1 MGIESLYADGI
12 EAGIQRQLRAPT
24 APPEQSF
31 SIGSFLGAGFKS
43 PAAGALETIGSTADL
58 LSGFATPLA
67 ASSGDDEARRKML
80 AGESFDVAAGNVLR
94 RKADTFMPN
103 PETSHTADQVIAG
116 LGRGVTKAVGYVGTM
131 GPVGAIPLALD
142 EGNTATQNLRSKGVD
157 TATAAKVGAV
167 WGVASGIGVAIP
179 LGGQTIAQ
187 TAGLVALGGPATFMA
202 QEAISRD
209 ILAKAAY
216 ADEAAKHNPLDPLGL
231 AVSTVIPA
239 LFGGVHMRGVAKRGA
254 ALEAGT
260 IPLQQM
266 TPAERGKL
274 KYNAPELDAYAVQ
287 AAEANGVP
295 PAILLAIKNAGER
308 SNSNQTSPVGAQGV
322 MQFMPATAKEMGVAD
337 PRDPAQSI
345 DGAARYMR
353 KLFDAYGSW
362 DAAVAHYNGGGSQ
375 AAIVRSG
382 GKPTYPETAAYLERV
397 QKYAA
402 EHAAETGAR
411 NPDVVDAA
419 RVRVTNDA
427 LARSMPDAPNAH
439 AEVIRASDEVAAGRM
454 PEVEPQMSSSER
466 INVDGVDLP
475 RFVQRYEEPGVPTAV
490 PDQKPHGVFT
500 TPADVQSPHADL
512 GGDRSDWEIQPGSR
526 VLDLTSESPKPIREM
541 AMDSGTG
548 VHAAARLMPPEMAAE
563 LMQGLRRARA
573 VEMGKELFPSQ
584 DFSRYTDAQD
594 VIEGIGGLLAKR
606 DGYDLVYRK
615 DPHDDA
621 WSEVVI
627 LNDRGAKPVTK
638 GGASDVPVP
647 PRSEGTNALPE
658 PASVTIQPEAPAVAA
673 PAPKAAGDG
682 PTPPSL
688 DSQRVAAIA
697 EADPGLK
704 VRLPGSD
711 ETLTVG
717 EALERAR
724 AEAKEEAGFAKLIQA
739 ATNCALS
746 FGA

>member
-103 PETSHTADQVIAG
+103 PETSHRADQVLAG
-116 LGRGVTKAVGYVGTM
+116 LGRGVSKAVGYIGTM
-131 GPVGAIPLALD
+131 GPAGALPFALD
-142 EGNTATQNLRSKGVD
+142 EGNTTTQNLRSQGID

-167 WGVASGIGVAIP
+167 WGVASGIGAVVP

-187 TAGLVALGGPATFMA
+187 TAALVVGSGPVTFMA
-202 QEAISRD
+202 QEALSRD
-209 ILAKAAY
+209 ILAKASY
-216 ADEAAKHNPLDPLGL
+216 ADEAAKHDPLDPLGL
-231 AVSTVIPA
+231 AISTVLPGV
-239 LFGGVHMRGVAKRGA
+239 FGGFHMRGVAKRGA

-322 MQFMPATAKEMGVAD
+322 MQFMPATAREMGIAD

-454 PEVEPQMSSSER
+454 PEVEP
-466 INVDGVDLP
+466 
-475 RFVQRYEEPGVPTAV
+475 VPTTALPEFREWFGESV
-490 PDQKPHGVFT
+490 VRDEAGAPQVVYHGTGREFESFET
-500 TPADVQSPHADL
+500 SAL
-512 GGDRSDWEIQPGSR
+512 GSN
-526 VLDLTSESPKPIREM
+526 
-541 AMDSGTG
+541 TG
-548 VHAAARLMPPEMAAE
+548 VHDAREGFFFSTSGKDASEYAWKDGEPGSVLPVYLNIRNPFVSDMVVHAGNNREFAE
-563 LMQGLRRARA
+563 VL
-573 VEMGKELFPSQ
+573 KK
-584 DFSRYTDAQD
+584 
-594 VIEGIGGLLAKR
+594 AKR
-606 DGYDLVYRK
+606 EGHDGVAAFLDTFGRESTVYVAF
-615 DPHDDA
+615 DPKQIKSATGNSGKFDPN
-621 WSEVVI
+621 S
-627 LNDRGAKPVTK
+627 
-638 GGASDVPVP
+638 ASLTDPLQPGERNPRVPA
-647 PRSEGTNALPE
+647 RSEGTNALPE

-724 AEAKEEAGFAKLIQA
+724 AEAKEEAGFAKLVQA
-739 ATNCALS
+739 ATECALGY
-746 FGA
+746 GA